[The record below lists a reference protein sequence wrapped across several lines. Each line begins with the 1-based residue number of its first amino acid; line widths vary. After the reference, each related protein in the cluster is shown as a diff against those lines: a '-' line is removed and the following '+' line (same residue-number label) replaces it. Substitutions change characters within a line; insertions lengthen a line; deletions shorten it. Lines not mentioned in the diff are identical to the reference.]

1 MSAVPTHSVST
12 GRRPDRRALFAALD
26 LGSNNCR
33 LLLAEPRGGGF
44 SVVDAFSRMVRLA
57 EGLEQSGD
65 LNELAIERTIAALRI
80 CAAKIRQHRP
90 TKMRVVATEACRRA
104 RNGVDFVDRVA
115 REVGLDIE
123 IITPI
128 EESLLAMGGCSA
140 LLKQDRPQALMFDIG
155 GGSTEILWI
164 DQPKL
169 GPPVVRAGL
178 SAPVGVVG
186 LVDRF
191 GDATATLEGYWQMRR
206 YVSDILTPFEEA
218 HGLADAIAEGAVQ
231 MLGASGTVTTL
242 AAICQGLP
250 RYDRTRVDGLDVRT
264 ADLEK
269 VSRRLI
275 AMTVAER
282 EASPC
287 IGRSRAELMVAG
299 CAILDAILDLWPAER
314 VTVADRGVR
323 EGILLGLMGF
333 AAPITDGARWMR
345 PAPAA
350 CESAP

>member
-1 MSAVPTHSVST
+1 MSAVLTHSET
-12 GRRPDRRALFAALD
+12 AGRRHDRRSLFAALD

-33 LLLAEPRGGGF
+33 LLLAEPRAGGF
-44 SVVDAFSRMVRLA
+44 AVVDAFSRMVRLA
-57 EGLEQSGD
+57 EGLEQTGD
-65 LNELAIERTIAALRI
+65 LNQLAIERAITALRI
-80 CAAKIRQHRP
+80 CAAKMRLHRP
-90 TKMRVVATEACRRA
+90 TRTRIVATEACRRA
-104 RNGVDFVDRVA
+104 RNGSAFVERVA
-115 REVGLDIE
+115 KEVGLDIE

-128 EESLLAMGGCSA
+128 EESLLAMGGCTA
-140 LLKQDRPQALMFDIG
+140 LLKHDRPQALMFDIG

-164 DQPKL
+164 DQPK
-169 GPPVVRAGL
+169 GHPPVVRAGL

-191 GDATATLEGYWQMRR
+191 GDQTATREGYTLMRR
-206 YVSDILTPFEEA
+206 YVTDILSPFEEE
-218 HGLADAIAEGAVQ
+218 HRVADAIAEGEVQ

-250 RYDRTRVDGLDVRT
+250 RYDRTRVDGLDVRS
-264 ADLEK
+264 ADLAK

-282 EASPC
+282 EAAPC

-333 AAPITDGARWMR
+333 ALPITDGARWMR
-345 PAPAA
+345 PMPAA
-350 CESAP
+350 YETTL